1 MLIHINGLED
11 EDFVN
16 YKKASMF
23 LSFPHCT
30 FKCEKDCGVACCQN
44 SDLAK
49 IPSLNVPCEILVERY
64 MRNSITH
71 AIVFGG
77 LEPFDSWEEILYL
90 VQSLRQRTEDDI
102 IIYTGY
108 KEEEIQDKIDVLK
121 EFKNIIIKMGRF
133 VPDQPHHKDEVLG
146 VELASPN
153 QYARRIS

>member
-1 MLIHINGLED
+1 MLIHINGFED

-49 IPSLNVPCEILVERY
+49 IPPLTVPCEILVERY
-64 MRNSITH
+64 IRNSITH
-71 AIVFGG
+71 AIVLGG
-77 LEPFDSWEEILYL
+77 LEPFDSWDEILYL

-108 KEEEIQDKIDVLK
+108 KEEEIQDQIDVLK

-133 VPDQPHHKDEVLG
+133 VPDQPYHKDEVLG

>member
-49 IPSLNVPCEILVERY
+49 MPQLNVPCEILVERY
-64 MRNSITH
+64 IRNSITH
-71 AIVFGG
+71 AIVLGG
-77 LEPFDSWEEILYL
+77 LEPFDSWDEILYL

>member
-1 MLIHINGLED
+1 MLIHINGFED

-49 IPSLNVPCEILVERY
+49 IPPLNVPCEILVERY
-64 MRNSITH
+64 IRNSITH
-71 AIVFGG
+71 AIVLGG
-77 LEPFDSWEEILYL
+77 LEPFDSWDEILYL

>member
-1 MLIHINGLED
+1 MLIHINGFED

-49 IPSLNVPCEILVERY
+49 IPPLTVPCEILVERY
-64 MRNSITH
+64 IRNSITH
-71 AIVFGG
+71 AIVLGG
-77 LEPFDSWEEILYL
+77 LEPFDSWDEILYL

-102 IIYTGY
+102 VIYTGY

>member
-1 MLIHINGLED
+1 MLIHINGFED

-49 IPSLNVPCEILVERY
+49 IPPLTVPCEILVERY
-64 MRNSITH
+64 IRNSITH
-71 AIVFGG
+71 AIVLGG
-77 LEPFDSWEEILYL
+77 LEPFDSWDEILYL
-90 VQSLRQRTEDDI
+90 VQSLRQRTADDI

>member
-1 MLIHINGLED
+1 MLIHINGFED

-49 IPSLNVPCEILVERY
+49 IPPLTVPCEILVERY
-64 MRNSITH
+64 IRNSITH
-71 AIVFGG
+71 AIVLGG
-77 LEPFDSWEEILYL
+77 LEPFDSWDEILYL